1 MACLLEQKPPEISKT
16 ANEGAFAKTQVSST
30 DNKSESYLIYRCDS
44 KNVGAVPV
52 DKVLKIEAFTGEQAD
67 KETGR
72 PVFESD
78 GKVLPLK
85 DSSNK
90 KHFPF
95 AQTVLIFADY
105 ALAIQDVLDIVDA
118 PVEKADKI
126 LYQGKKIPVLKD

>member
-1 MACLLEQKPPEISKT
+1 M
-16 ANEGAFAKTQVSST
+16 
-30 DNKSESYLIYRCDS
+30 
-44 KNVGAVPV
+44 
-52 DKVLKIEAFTGEQAD
+52 
-67 KETGR
+67 
-72 PVFESD
+72 
-78 GKVLPLK
+78 LPLK